1 MVTTIFG
8 LPPPF
13 SFLPEP
19 MSQSALLIIDMI
31 NTFEFEG
38 GASLARGAEDAARRI
53 AGLRR
58 RWQEAGAPVIFVND
72 NFMRWQADFR
82 ELVAVC
88 AHDGMRG
95 ATIARRLQPGPED
108 YFVLKPKHSAF
119 LSTPLD
125 VLLAKLE
132 VKELVLTGVAADSC
146 ILATSQDA
154 HMREFQVRVPRDC
167 VAAISEARKERALAV
182 MRDGWHVDVR
192 SSRAVR
198 P

>member
-1 MVTTIFG
+1 
-8 LPPPF
+8 
-13 SFLPEP
+13 
-19 MSQSALLIIDMI
+19 MSQSALLIIDMF

-95 ATIARRLQPGPED
+95 AAVARTLHPGPDD

-125 VLLAKLE
+125 VLLAKLG
-132 VKELVLTGVAADSC
+132 VKQLVLTGVAADSC

-167 VAAISEARKERALAV
+167 VAAITQARKERALAV
-182 MRDGWHVDVR
+182 MRDGWNVDVR
-192 SSRAVR
+192 ASRGLR

>member
-1 MVTTIFG
+1 MVTTIVG

-19 MSQSALLIIDMI
+19 MSQPALLIIDMI

-95 ATIARRLQPGPED
+95 AAVARTLQPGPDD

-125 VLLAKLE
+125 VLLAKLG
-132 VKELVLTGVAADSC
+132 VKQLVLTGVAADSC

-167 VAAISEARKERALAV
+167 VAAITQARKERALAV
-182 MRDGWHVDVR
+182 MRDGWNVDVR
-192 SSRAVR
+192 ASRGLR

>member
-1 MVTTIFG
+1 MVTTIVG

-19 MSQSALLIIDMI
+19 MSQPALLIIDMI

-58 RWQEAGAPVIFVND
+58 RWQEAGAPVICVND

-95 ATIARRLQPGPED
+95 AAVARTLQPGPDD

-125 VLLAKLE
+125 VLLAKLG
-132 VKELVLTGVAADSC
+132 VKQLVLTGVAADSC

-167 VAAISEARKERALAV
+167 VAAITQARKERALAV
-182 MRDGWHVDVR
+182 MRDGWNVDVR
-192 SSRAVR
+192 ASRGLR